1 MAIYPGQSISRE
13 FEPFLVKK
21 ILRDISERY
30 PDRFINIFTDGA
42 RDSFSYSIK
51 NFQKDS
57 WLNSPSFNET
67 VGSLEMTGLNVE
79 NLLLELGIIGKV
91 FYGGD
96 PLYAFEIMV
105 SSRILIISKSSL
117 SYVAALLNPS
127 AVVYFPKDFWHPKQK
142 HWFTF

>member
-117 SYVAALLNPS
+117 SYVAALIS
-127 AVVYFPKDFWHPKQK
+127 DGEIYYKRFWHNPRKD
-142 HWFTF
+142 WIICE